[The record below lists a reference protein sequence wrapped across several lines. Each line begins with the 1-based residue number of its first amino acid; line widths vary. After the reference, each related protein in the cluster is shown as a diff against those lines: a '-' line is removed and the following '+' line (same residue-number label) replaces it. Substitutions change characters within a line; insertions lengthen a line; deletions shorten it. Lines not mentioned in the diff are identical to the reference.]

1 MSMSLTE
8 RAASERLIQAMGP
21 MVQDENKIQKVILFI
36 QSLREEDTTLPVMSF
51 AELEDCIPLD
61 VAFDKIRDNV
71 KHACEQK

>member
-61 VAFDKIRDNV
+61 VAFDKIRNNV